1 MGSLTSTQAHSVSLG
16 ALGRRKLRALSAALD
31 LSDELTAQAHEVF
44 SLMSGS
50 WGDWA
55 VGDAPAWPNDISDDG
70 TPFEF
75 SASFDGGAP
84 RLRMLAESQTEPI
97 SEHSSWAAGLQFGQR
112 LRDKQLAD
120 MSVFEQIQD
129 LFAPRPGGAQSRFSL
144 WHAAVI
150 EEGQPALFK
159 AYVNPCIL
167 GTSSAPYVVEQALH
181 RLGFN
186 DAWAFLEQCLADNSS
201 AQIRYFSVDLAAP
214 EEARVKVY
222 VGCAESAQ
230 AVDRLI
236 EGARNSEPDD
246 AQRWLR
252 TLTATQGP
260 FDARPI
266 LSCFSFRRDLMTPDV
281 TVHVPIR
288 CYVKHDAE
296 ALARVSKLLTAT
308 DAGRLSRALNAV
320 SDRPLDVGR
329 GLLTYASLRREAAA
343 VRVTVYL
350 APEAYSITSRRP
362 SVPAPSSDF
371 SSGVHKTSPRNE
383 ARLLD
388 VHAQINRQVD
398 VLHAHPLLS
407 RLRQPGTPAQAQS
420 LISHLSLLVLWLG
433 DLFRIARER
442 ATDPQIGRRLAV
454 HAAAAGVLAQ
464 QLRAE
469 LDALGLSAG
478 GLSLYSE
485 EHTLIREVAFAQ
497 VADLISAEDDFVR
510 LGMVLAV
517 SATSEELVR
526 AGLAFTNRAL
536 GDAEAPRVDDES
548 FSADGQLELSLAGM
562 PAAVA
567 ADVHAAANRCFESL
581 LRVVTAL
588 ERATFSA

>member
-16 ALGRRKLRALSAALD
+16 ALGRRKLRALAAALE
-31 LSDELTAQAHEVF
+31 LSHELTAQALEVF

-55 VGDAPAWPNDISDDG
+55 VGDSPAWPNDISDDG

-84 RLRMLAESQTEPI
+84 RLRMLAESQTEPL
-97 SEHSSWAAGLQFGQR
+97 SEHSSWAAGLLLGQR

-120 MSVFEQIQD
+120 MSVFEQVQD
-129 LFAPRPGGAQSRFSL
+129 LFAPRAGRTHSRFSL

-167 GTSSAPYVVEQALH
+167 GTGSAPDLVEQALH
-181 RLGFN
+181 RLGF
-186 DAWAFLEQCLADNSS
+186 DEAWTFLEQCLADNSS
-201 AQIRYFSVDLAAP
+201 AQIRYFSVDLVAP

-222 VGCAESAQ
+222 VGCAQSAQ

-246 AQRWLR
+246 AQRWLQ
-252 TLTATQGP
+252 TLTASQGP

-296 ALARVSKLLTAT
+296 ALARVSDLLTAT
-308 DAGRLSRALNAV
+308 DAARLSRALNAV
-320 SDRPLDVGR
+320 SDRPLNVGR

-362 SVPAPSSDF
+362 SVPVPSSDL
-371 SSGVHKTSPRNE
+371 SSGVHKTSQRNE
-383 ARLLD
+383 APSVDL
-388 VHAQINRQVD
+388 HARITRQVD
-398 VLHAHPLLS
+398 LLHAHPLLS
-407 RLRQPGTPAQAQS
+407 RLRQPGTLAQVQS
-420 LISHLSLLVLWLG
+420 LISHLSLLALWLG

-442 ATDPQIGRRLAV
+442 ATDPQTGHRLAL
-454 HAAAAGVLAQ
+454 HAAAAGALARQ
-464 QLRAE
+464 FRAE

-478 GLSLYSE
+478 SLSLYSE
-485 EHTLIREVAFAQ
+485 EHTVIREVAFAQ

-517 SATSEELVR
+517 SATSEELLR

-536 GDAEAPRVDDES
+536 GHPSALGADEGSSAEELP
-548 FSADGQLELSLAGM
+548 QLSLAGM
-562 PAAVA
+562 PEAVA
-567 ADVHAAANRCFESL
+567 ADVCAAADRCFESL
-581 LRVVTAL
+581 LRVVAAL
-588 ERATFSA
+588 ERATFGA